1 MSLLNVLQ
9 YYFCFMFRFF
19 GREAC
24 SILTPQPGIEPTP
37 PELEG
42 EILITRPPGEVS
54 N

>member
-1 MSLLNVLQ
+1 
-9 YYFCFMFRFF
+9 MFWIF
-19 GREAC
+19 GHKAC
-24 SILTPQPGIEPTP
+24 GILTPQPGIEPTP